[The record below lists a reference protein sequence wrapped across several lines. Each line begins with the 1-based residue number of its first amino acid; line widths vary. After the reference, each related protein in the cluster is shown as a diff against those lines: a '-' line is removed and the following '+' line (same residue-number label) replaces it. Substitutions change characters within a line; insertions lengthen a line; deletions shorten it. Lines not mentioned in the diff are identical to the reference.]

1 MTTVTD
7 GRRAR
12 GDASRRAIL
21 GTAADLAS
29 VEGLDGVTIG
39 TLAARSGHGKSS
51 IATLFG
57 SKEALQLATVW
68 TAAEVFRTRIVEP
81 ARELPRG
88 VERVATL
95 LRGVLD
101 YSRNRVFTG
110 GCFFAAASADLD
122 SKPGVVA
129 DSVREWMQIWHAYV
143 ESQLRFCVEAGE
155 LAAGTPVERLAF
167 ELLALTDAANTRS
180 LLGDGER
187 PYSFAADAIRERLIA
202 SGADAARLEPLG

>member
-1 MTTVTD
+1 MTMTTD

-21 GTAADLAS
+21 VTAADLAS
-29 VEGLDGVTIG
+29 VEGLDGLTIG
-39 TLAARSGHGKSS
+39 TLAHRSGHGKSS

-68 TAAEVFRTRIVEP
+68 TAGEVFRTRIVEP

-101 YSRNRVFTG
+101 YSRERVFTG
-110 GCFFAAASADLD
+110 GCFFAAVSADLD
-122 SKPGVVA
+122 SKPGAAA
-129 DSVREWMQIWHAYV
+129 DSVREWMQIWHGYF
-143 ESQLRFCVEAGE
+143 ESQLRFAVVAGE
-155 LAAGTPVERLAF
+155 LAADTDVERLAF

-180 LLGDGER
+180 LLGDGDR
-187 PYSFAADAIRERLIA
+187 PYRFAADAVRERLLA
-202 SGADAARLEPLG
+202 SGADAERLAPLG